1 MSQVDTRDFVGDAPQ
16 IGSLPRAYG
25 RLSAQLKSPTI
36 NLRDV
41 AETVESDPALTIQLM
56 RLVNSALLG
65 PARQVGSIEEA
76 IVRLGHRRLH
86 ELALA
91 THVVHMFRGLPEHL
105 IDMESFWRH
114 SIAVGLAAR
123 LLAERHLAMP
133 TDDLFVAGLLHDMG
147 RLVLCVGH
155 ADVARSLLIRAE
167 NTESPMS
174 VVERVDIGTDHAHI
188 GAKLLKKWKLPK
200 TLQVATEFHHHPSQ
214 APTERKT
221 AAMVHLADIT
231 ATALEI
237 GSSGE
242 RVVPPMDTEAMK
254 LLGVREPMLV
264 AVMDELD
271 DRVDEI
277 AGALVN

>member
-1 MSQVDTRDFVGDAPQ
+1 MSTRRVRDYVGEAPQ

-25 RLSAQLKSPTI
+25 RLSEQLRNPNI
-36 NLRDV
+36 NLRAV

-76 IVRLGHRRLH
+76 VVRLGHRRLH

-91 THVVHMFRGLPEHL
+91 TNVVHMFRGLPEHL

-123 LLAERHLAMP
+123 MLAERHLAMP

-167 NTESPMS
+167 NTQSPMQ
-174 VVERVDIGTDHAHI
+174 VVERVDIGIDHAKI
-188 GAKLLKKWKLPK
+188 GAQLLKRWKLPT
-200 TLQVATEFHHHPSQ
+200 TLQVATEFHHNPSK
-214 APTERKT
+214 APTEVKT
-221 AAMVHLADIT
+221 AAMVHLADIV
-231 ATALEI
+231 ATSLEV

-242 RVVPPMDTEAMK
+242 RVVPPMDVQAMK
-254 LLGVREPMLV
+254 LLGVRERMLV

-271 DRVDEI
+271 QRVEEI
-277 AGALVN
+277 AGALVH